1 MSARKTVLRNTAIA
15 VAVVVL
21 CGWGALWA
29 VGSMLFPRTMR
40 TRAGVVISLPDGVHA
55 IEHTRIRTHPLV
67 GEFSRDVTY
76 ICGGTRGKTTPLS
89 KDTCGGYPIN
99 CYWIETPRGPFLRL
113 DDAVSEHLLDL
124 TTQTTYRVARV
135 QGTAY
140 VGELTSEHTSCRW
153 SMSNHDPSTLSVRI
167 GPGETKPLADLTQNA
182 SEVYIGRILGG
193 SRRCFFIPADASPE
207 IPISHRPTQ

>member
-1 MSARKTVLRNTAIA
+1 MSVRKTVLRNIAIA
-15 VAVVVL
+15 AAVVVL

-29 VGSMLFPRTMR
+29 LGSMLFPKSMR
-40 TRAGVVISLPDGVHA
+40 TRASVVISLPDGVHA
-55 IEHTRIRTHPLV
+55 VAHSRIRTHPLV

-76 ICGGTRGKTTPLS
+76 ISGGARGKTTPLS

-99 CYWIETPRGPFLRL
+99 CYWIETARGPFLRL

-140 VGELTSEHTSCRW
+140 VGGLTDEHVAREW
-153 SMSNHDPSTLSVRI
+153 SMRNHDPSTLSVTI
-167 GPGETKPLADLTQNA
+167 GDAVARPMADLTQNA
-182 SEVYIGRILGG
+182 PEVYIGRILGG
-193 SRRCFFIPADASPE
+193 SRRCFFIPAATSPE
-207 IPISHRPTQ
+207 TAIRHLDDR